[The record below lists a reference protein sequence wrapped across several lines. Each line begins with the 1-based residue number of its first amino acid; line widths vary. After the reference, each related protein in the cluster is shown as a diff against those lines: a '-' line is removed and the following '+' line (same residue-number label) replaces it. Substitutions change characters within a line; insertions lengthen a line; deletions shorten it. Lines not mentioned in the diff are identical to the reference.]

1 LGGLFSVRF
10 PFNHPAGRLH
20 QSTVVPDAGLE
31 PARPYEQ
38 SILSAPRL
46 PFRQSGA
53 QQRVK
58 EYRRLDPVTDQEQP
72 SIAPRRVVVAEDESL
87 IRMDI
92 VEILRDNGFE
102 VVGEAGDGETAVAL
116 ATELRPDLVIM
127 DVKMP
132 QLDGISAAERLTKNH
147 IAPVVLLTAFSQKE
161 LVERASEA
169 GALAY
174 VVKPFTPSDLLPAI
188 EIALSR
194 YSQIITLEAE
204 VADLVERFE
213 TRKLVDR
220 AKGLLNEKMGLS
232 EPEAFRWIQK
242 ASMDR
247 RLTMHD
253 VAQAI
258 IEQLSAKK

>member
-1 LGGLFSVRF
+1 M
-10 PFNHPAGRLH
+10 
-20 QSTVVPDAGLE
+20 
-31 PARPYEQ
+31 
-38 SILSAPRL
+38 
-46 PFRQSGA
+46 
-53 QQRVK
+53 
-58 EYRRLDPVTDQEQP
+58 TDQEN
-72 SIAPRRVVVAEDESL
+72 STPRRVVVAEDESL

-92 VEILRDNGFE
+92 VEILRDNGFD
-102 VVGEAGDGETAVAL
+102 VVGEAADGETAVAL
-116 ATELRPDLVIM
+116 ATDLRPDLVVM

-132 QLDGISAAERLTKNH
+132 QLDGISAAERLGKNH

-174 VVKPFTPSDLLPAI
+174 VVKPFTPNDLLPAI

-194 YSQIITLEAE
+194 YNQIIALEAE
-204 VADLVERFE
+204 VQDLNERFE

-220 AKGLLNEKMGLS
+220 AKGLLNEKMGFT

-247 RLTMHD
+247 RLTMHE
-253 VAQAI
+253 VAQTI
-258 IEQLSAKK
+258 VDQFSAKK

>member
-1 LGGLFSVRF
+1 M
-10 PFNHPAGRLH
+10 
-20 QSTVVPDAGLE
+20 TDA
-31 PARPYEQ
+31 
-38 SILSAPRL
+38 
-46 PFRQSGA
+46 
-53 QQRVK
+53 
-58 EYRRLDPVTDQEQP
+58 TDTP
-72 SIAPRRVVVAEDESL
+72 TAPRRVVVAEDESL
-87 IRMDI
+87 IRLDI
-92 VEILRDNGFE
+92 VEILRDNGYD
-102 VVGEAGDGETAVAL
+102 VVGEAGDGETAVRL
-116 ATELRPDLVIM
+116 ATELKPDLVVM

-132 QLDGISAAERLTKNH
+132 QLDGISAAERLAKDH

-169 GALAY
+169 GAMAY
-174 VVKPFTPSDLLPAI
+174 VVKPFTPNDLLPAI

-194 YSQIITLEAE
+194 YQQIVTLESE
-204 VADLVERFE
+204 VADMVERFE

-258 IEQLSAKK
+258 IEQLAPKK